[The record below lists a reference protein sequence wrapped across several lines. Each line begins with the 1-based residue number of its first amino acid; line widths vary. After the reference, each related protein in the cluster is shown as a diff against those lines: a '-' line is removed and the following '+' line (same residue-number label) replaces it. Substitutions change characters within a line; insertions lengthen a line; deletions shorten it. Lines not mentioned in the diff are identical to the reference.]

1 MAMILTVSIN
11 CIGVVDLGGM
21 TTRSLRATNGDF
33 GQLTVANGFTVRGT
47 ANFTNGITVDGRGV
61 CLSDGTNC
69 VSTAGDAITSIGV
82 EDTNFDNLFIDAEG
96 GLMFLIDDTASS
108 WIYEVATREDGVTQL
123 SGNGDAV
130 TGKLVGDR
138 LFLVDTDGSL
148 AIRDLTDP
156 NNPVLLGGP
165 TPITG
170 GEGLSFDSG
179 AQIEIEGNIA
189 YFTATNTL
197 RTIDISDPANISV
210 LDSINFA
217 DGDVRYPHIAI
228 MDGVLYFASKRPND
242 IDASTTLFEAYNVQD
257 PSNILLLGDMTQS
270 ARDRNDTQI
279 AIMDRKIYFIRNTG
293 TGDRLRAHSVA
304 TGFFGASIITLTPP
318 VDSIGHFEV
327 YRGHVYLSGYD
338 EGGLQHQFYSYAYD
352 GFDYTLE
359 QTITDE
365 VGTYDDGSSPA
376 NFDID
381 GSYLYGDYG
390 FGQSAFG
397 YLSLS
402 GTKSRALSAS
412 NGEFGQM
419 VIGDELSVQG
429 FANFANGITVD
440 GRGVCLS
447 DGTNCVGGAGFS
459 LAPMTVTSTVGT
471 GFGTIYEVESD
482 GGTLL
487 VRNQLY
493 DLSDPRNPVFVN
505 TYASIPDSVSIQGSK
520 LFGISTN
527 VDGTSTLMSY
537 DIRDLAN
544 PTLIADADLIDIS
557 AGGWAYKIEGS
568 LLYYADDDAVSV
580 YDIKDLSAP
589 VLLGTV
595 ALPGAYS
602 APWIDYKD
610 GFVYYTAVI
619 DPSNTVIAVIDV
631 RNPAAPTVLTDFSV
645 LGSNN
650 VAYYPKVVISDRRA
664 YFSSR
669 TTDMVVKSYDITDPA
684 NPVFLYNIVPT
695 YGELHDFEVVGTRLY
710 ISAHSVDNA
719 DRNFER
725 WNVASNSSASFI
737 DAIENSG
744 NENFVIAGG
753 YAYLADSPDIS
764 VVDLGG
770 LLATNIAAATADF
783 GQLSIGNGGISVRGQ
798 SDFQNGL
805 TVNGVGVCLS
815 DGAGCPA
822 SILGSSLQSAYDV
835 GRTIVLNDGKIE
847 LTPVVGA
854 VDEFDYTSY
863 GFFLEPST
871 PVIGA
876 GQVYDQNSGFD
887 LSLMTY
893 GNATGSLFTFTD
905 NRLDPMA
912 SINTSYLSHNAEYNT
927 LIAGNVTT
935 SLRLERE
942 YFVLSAENSSVD
954 GINGSVSLAGNSDV
968 FGGAPI
974 RLDDFGSDSS
984 LVSLTNT
991 LGTSVIHVV
1000 GDVDPNGTYG
1010 TNTSSDMLFRSG
1022 STGGS
1027 GTQIY
1032 VNVDGTITGWRG
1044 LATVD
1049 MLTGGAGDLQSAYN
1063 NGSDITVDNGGINF
1077 YAASNTGSDFFYPGS
1092 PIFTTATRVFGAAQV
1107 ETPNSGLDLGLFSSP
1122 GGYEGAAFMFSQ
1134 NRSDPDSMNNN
1145 SGIRFL
1151 SGPSGYTDITMGNVS
1166 SSLSIGKSVSVFS
1179 GPLVSINAFPTNST
1193 DAVFWVTNN
1202 VSTNVLN
1209 LRGTQGGTRI
1219 VDVDVGGLD
1228 PNGSVIGDVGDVYIR
1243 DDSSTSGTQMYLK
1256 SADSGSNTGWVGVA
1270 TVDMLTGGSSDLQSA
1285 YDNGKAIVTSDGAIE
1300 LIGSATATI
1309 VGTTDIPLI
1318 TASFVS
1324 GTNEGLDLA
1333 LFSNSA
1339 VPLWSGT
1346 GTGMF
1351 YRHDQTIDVTNTTSS
1366 GLAFSDDGVQSYAT
1380 LYTKQTGIGSF
1391 KYVTLDNSGIDI
1403 SPGSGGTTTFM
1414 DNVALNSSARFDSS
1428 ILPRFTNTFGLG
1440 NSSLRWNNFVQS
1452 LDIAG
1457 TVTGDLV
1464 PSANLTYDLGSLGTA
1479 WNEAFIDTVTA
1490 NTIGAAALTVGGQ
1503 NVCLLDGTN
1512 CPVTSLSWVYDGANG
1527 LVRLTTSSNDIVLGA
1542 SATSTGAP
1550 VYLETNQTV
1559 GTSTLFIGYSTS
1571 ANLIIGGTSSTMSHM
1586 HSLFSGNFNG
1596 NDLYVG
1602 GNIGSASSV
1611 YTLGEFVVGT
1621 GSFKIGNG
1629 TLTKTDGAITVSAS
1643 NGFFL
1648 PATDL
1653 GISLGSLTQRFN
1665 GYFNNV
1671 TSTNATTS
1679 NLVAGNVTVTST
1691 LTASSVTMFGGISQ
1705 TLSSSTQVTTE
1716 YSAPLAFSGATSV
1729 DLTVSGDTYFMVAST
1744 GTFPLSSRSIV
1755 TQFPSGTASPNVK
1768 HFSPAY
1774 ADGTA
1779 SLTLQY
1785 DGTIRLDLNSV
1796 YTTSTFDLTTSSVLH
1811 ANGNL
1816 ILVGDKTKI
1825 YTFVIQ
1831 RGSSLPDTIAYVGQT
1846 LVSATAEGIISI
1858 DNDPRID
1865 GQFVISYYD
1874 AGATRLRRYRCLV
1887 PFPCLAAGSAS
1898 NGISASPV
1906 EVRAMGGYYYAPI
1919 PETNSVVR
1927 FSNTGSWVTST
1938 SYVMG
1943 DAVAKRISANNGY
1956 LAVVG
1961 QNLSVIDTKTNTRK
1975 TLEGVVGTSFSD
1987 VEMIGDTI
1995 IVVSNLG
2002 EYQYSLGGVRAPG
2015 AEFGTLT
2022 VGSAGFDGDVYAKQS
2037 LKVGSGISV
2046 LQGGMDLQGGL
2057 TVGRG
2062 NAYISGS
2069 LDVNQHAFFG
2079 LDTATD
2085 TAEYRAVISYS
2096 GGSFSSGLCL
2106 DDSQTIDSCPTSGL
2120 FGTSLLADGTISAS
2134 AFDLAEMYDVEG
2146 PAEAGDVLVF
2156 NQAASARVEMSG
2168 GTRYDRRI
2176 AGVVST
2182 RPGLLL
2188 GWAAASQTQVALAGR
2203 VPTKISMTNGEIK
2216 IGDPLTTSEYPG
2228 YAMKATKPGMILGYA
2243 LEDLSA
2249 TGTIEVFVDTS
2260 YNASAALGSDGTIA
2274 TVTDN
2279 LVMVGA
2285 EGATATTTAV
2295 GSYGLTFHGEGW
2307 DTTSSMSLAYDFTLR
2322 TDMLSSTNSR
2332 FVIENNFGS
2341 STFSVDQEG
2350 IVRANGYEVNDAFD
2364 LAERYESADQL
2375 EPGDLVMISKD
2386 ADRQILRTNADE
2398 AIAIGVIST
2407 KAGFTLGANASGTF
2421 PVALAGRVPT
2431 KVTTMGGAIQRGDAL
2446 MASTIPGVAQKA
2458 TVAGQIIG
2466 YALENY
2472 EGDDNGLVE
2481 VFIQPGLWIPQT
2493 GLDAMANAPATG
2505 SGMGSGPAR
2514 QGFAKV
2520 TTGGSRVSI
2529 KYTSILAYPVPQV
2542 TAMGNVSGGW
2552 WLENVSDVGF
2562 DIVMDTIQPI
2572 DIQFAWQVSPAQT
2585 GIMQYHSDGTYGQLD
2600 PLTGQLI
2607 ENPEVDSEEPVI
2619 EAPVV
2624 EESAPEVITEGE

>member
-1 MAMILTVSIN
+1 VELRRSNLNVSGTSNLATIN
-11 CIGVVDLGGM
+11 ASSVAISGGFNAASAVQSRVSSW
-21 TTRSLRATNGDF
+21 TNAT
-33 GQLTVANGFTVRGT
+33 
-47 ANFTNGITVDGRGV
+47 
-61 CLSDGTNC
+61 GTNTTGTNAFFANLR
-69 VSTAGDAITSIGV
+69 STTGSFN
-82 EDTNFDNLFIDAEG
+82 ELY
-96 GLMFLIDDTASS
+96 TASTTLGQ
-108 WIYEVATREDGVTQL
+108 ATATTFFTQ
-123 SGNGDAV
+123 
-130 TGKLVGDR
+130 T
-138 LFLVDTDGSL
+138 
-148 AIRDLTDP
+148 
-156 NNPVLLGGP
+156 
-165 TPITG
+165 
-170 GEGLSFDSG
+170 
-179 AQIEIEGNIA
+179 
-189 YFTATNTL
+189 FTATNAGITNATATNL
-197 RTIDISDPANISV
+197 AFTN
-210 LDSINFA
+210 
-217 DGDVRYPHIAI
+217 
-228 MDGVLYFASKRPND
+228 AS
-242 IDASTTLFEAYNVQD
+242 
-257 PSNILLLGDMTQS
+257 
-270 ARDRNDTQI
+270 
-279 AIMDRKIYFIRNTG
+279 
-293 TGDRLRAHSVA
+293 
-304 TGFFGASIITLTPP
+304 GASMIVTVLN
-318 VDSIGHFEV
+318 
-327 YRGHVYLSGYD
+327 
-338 EGGLQHQFYSYAYD
+338 A
-352 GFDYTLE
+352 
-359 QTITDE
+359 
-365 VGTYDDGSSPA
+365 GTA
-376 NFDID
+376 
-381 GSYLYGDYG
+381 
-390 FGQSAFG
+390 
-397 YLSLS
+397 
-402 GTKSRALSAS
+402 
-412 NGEFGQM
+412 
-419 VIGDELSVQG
+419 
-429 FANFANGITVD
+429 
-440 GRGVCLS
+440 
-447 DGTNCVGGAGFS
+447 
-459 LAPMTVTSTVGT
+459 TVGT
-471 GFGTIYEVESD
+471 LTATTGTISSFTFTNATGSTLDVLSVSA
-482 GGTLL
+482 TNLL
-487 VRNQLY
+487 VTGQL
-493 DLSDPRNPVFVN
+493 VC
-505 TYASIPDSVSIQGSK
+505 
-520 LFGISTN
+520 
-527 VDGTSTLMSY
+527 
-537 DIRDLAN
+537 LAN
-544 PTLIADADLIDIS
+544 
-557 AGGWAYKIEGS
+557 GNNC
-568 LLYYADDDAVSV
+568 
-580 YDIKDLSAP
+580 LSA
-589 VLLGTV
+589 
-595 ALPGAYS
+595 
-602 APWIDYKD
+602 
-610 GFVYYTAVI
+610 
-619 DPSNTVIAVIDV
+619 
-631 RNPAAPTVLTDFSV
+631 
-645 LGSNN
+645 
-650 VAYYPKVVISDRRA
+650 
-664 YFSSR
+664 
-669 TTDMVVKSYDITDPA
+669 TTT
-684 NPVFLYNIVPT
+684 
-695 YGELHDFEVVGTRLY
+695 
-710 ISAHSVDNA
+710 
-719 DRNFER
+719 
-725 WNVASNSSASFI
+725 
-737 DAIENSG
+737 
-744 NENFVIAGG
+744 
-753 YAYLADSPDIS
+753 
-764 VVDLGG
+764 
-770 LLATNIAAATADF
+770 
-783 GQLSIGNGGISVRGQ
+783 
-798 SDFQNGL
+798 
-805 TVNGVGVCLS
+805 
-815 DGAGCPA
+815 
-822 SILGSSLQSAYDV
+822 LQMAYDN
-835 GRTIVLNDGKIE
+835 GKDIVLNDGKIE

-876 GQVYDQNSGFD
+876 GQVHDQNSGFD

-893 GNATGSLFTFTD
+893 GNSTGSLFTFTD

-1027 GTQIY
+1027 GTQLY
-1032 VNVDGTITGWRG
+1032 VNVDGTNTGWRG
-1044 LATVD
+1044 LATTD
-1049 MLTGGAGDLQSAYN
+1049 MLTGGSGSLQDAYDVGNQIVLNDGRVEIVGVTGTPDETVNDIAHLNQYGVSTTRLLSLANASKTVAGLEILSLYANDGFGTVGTLFAFTDNRANPLASTGTAYI
-1063 NGSDITVDNGGINF
+1063 SHITN
-1077 YAASNTGSDFFYPGS
+1077 DFGVTS
-1092 PIFTTATRVFGAAQV
+1092 
-1107 ETPNSGLDLGLFSSP
+1107 L
-1122 GGYEGAAFMFSQ
+1122 
-1134 NRSDPDSMNNN
+1134 
-1145 SGIRFL
+1145 
-1151 SGPSGYTDITMGNVS
+1151 TMGNTTSNIEYFEDSLYLNTGNLYVGLGYGMLDVS
-1166 SSLSIGKSVSVFS
+1166 VNSDEGFGGAPVVFDDAGSLSAALIRMS
-1179 GPLVSINAFPTNST
+1179 NSYGQ
-1193 DAVFWVTNN
+1193 NN
-1202 VSTNVLN
+1202 
-1209 LRGTQGGTRI
+1209 I
-1219 VDVDVGGLD
+1219 VIADDQD
-1228 PNGSVIGDVGDVYIR
+1228 PNGVFDGDGSDLLFR
-1243 DDSSTSGTQMYLK
+1243 SGSSAGSGTQLYVNV
-1256 SADSGSNTGWVGVA
+1256 DGSNTGWVGLATVDMLGAAFEEQPMLSVGDFDALPKTMSKANDVDGRTGIFNGIIFDLTNPYSPEAMFAVSSTDSVIKGSRLYTIDDDDTLNDSLKIYDITNPAAPQVIGDFDVGSMSAISDGRIAVDGTMVYFATVTSVQIFDAKDPSAIVELGSVAVSGTQRDASIAYNNGYLIYTGEVDYGALTATSTFEVFDVRDPSAPVSVSHLEYPAGQFLSSDGRQDSLVHVSDRRAYVFSRGPGPLVRVYDFADPANIVERTAIDTGDITIYDFNVLDSGLYIQTGGDDGSDPSFQYWDISDRNAPQLRATLNGVGNSLDYFVVEGGYAFGITGNEDLRILDLGGLKSRAATIASANLGQLTIGTRLTVRGNAEFNNGITIGGQSVCLSDGTNCPVSGGGSLQASYDLGKDITLNNGHIELASVTGTNSDVYADNFSTTFTRMIGGGVAGVTTTGFDILGYDDGENKGIEFTFSTDRDGLNAPSGESYLTGVNTSRISFLTDKNDAQSLILRNNTSSINIASDYLYFSIDDGTLGVAHMSMDSDGLFGFEAQVNGGVNDSPAYSFLNGIDYGAMIGLFTDTERSTLWLIDDQDPNTLGFTPTAISDLMFRSNSSAGSGTQLYVNVDGTDTGWTGIA

-1391 KYVTLDNSGIDI
+1391 KYITLDNSGIDI

-1440 NSSLRWNNFVQS
+1440 SSSLRWNNFVQS

-1457 TVTGDLV
+1457 TVTGDLI
-1464 PSANLTYDLGSLGTA
+1464 PSANLTYDLGSLGAA
-1479 WNEAFIDTVTA
+1479 WNEAFIDTITA
-1490 NTIGAAALTVGGQ
+1490 NTIGTAALTVGGQ

-1716 YSAPLAFSGATSV
+1716 YSSALAFSGSTSV
-1729 DLTVSGDTYFMVAST
+1729 DLTVSGDTYFTVAST
-1744 GTFPLSSRSIV
+1744 GTFPLRTRSII
-1755 TQFPSGTASPNVK
+1755 TGFSNGISASNVK
-1768 HFSPAY
+1768 NYSPSY
-1774 ADGTA
+1774 ADDSSSV
-1779 SLTLQY
+1779 SLKY
-1785 DGTIRLDLNSV
+1785 DGSITLGSNTV
-1796 YTTSTFDLTTSSVLH
+1796 YTTSTFDLTTSSVLY
-1811 ANGNL
+1811 ANGNM
-1816 ILVGDKTKI
+1816 ILVGDKTTI
-1825 YTFVIQ
+1825 YTFTLQ
-1831 RGSSLPDTIAYVGQT
+1831 RGSSQSDAIAYVGQF
-1846 LVSATAEGIISI
+1846 LVSGTAQGIISI
-1858 DNDPRID
+1858 EDDTRSD

-1874 AGATRLRRYRCLV
+1874 AGATRLRRLTCNV
-1887 PFPCLAAGSAS
+1887 GSACISVGSAS

-1927 FSNTGSWVTST
+1927 FNNTGSWTTST

-1943 DAVAKRISANNGY
+1943 DASARRIAAQNGY
-1956 LAVVG
+1956 IAVVG
-1961 QNLSVIDTKTNTRK
+1961 QNLSVIDTKSNTRK
-1975 TLEGVVGTSFSD
+1975 TLEGVVGTTFSD

-1995 IVVSNLG
+1995 VVVSNLG

-2015 AEFGTLT
+2015 AEFGSLT
-2022 VGSAGFDGDVYAKQS
+2022 VGSASFDGDVYTKQS

-2079 LDTATD
+2079 LESATD
-2085 TAEYRAVISYS
+2085 TVEYRTVISYS

-2106 DDSQTIDSCPTSGL
+2106 DDTQTIDSCPASGL
-2120 FGTSLLADGTISAS
+2120 FGTSLMADGTINAS
-2134 AFDLAEMYDVEG
+2134 NFDLAEMYAVEG

-2156 NQAASARVEMSG
+2156 NQSATATVEMSG

-2188 GWAAASQTQVALAGR
+2188 GWAAASQTQVALVGR
-2203 VPTKISMTNGEIK
+2203 VPTKVSMTNGEIK

-2243 LEDLSA
+2243 LEDLSV
-2249 TGTIEVFVDTS
+2249 TGTIEVFVDTG
-2260 YNASAALGSDGTIA
+2260 YNAATALGTDGSIA

-2279 LVMVGA
+2279 LVIVGA

-2295 GSYGLTFHGEGW
+2295 GSFGLTFHGEGW
-2307 DTTSSMSLAYDFTLR
+2307 DTTSSMALAYDFTLR